1 MNLYTLPRRVSWR
14 AALVLLQF
22 FMLIGPAAAYEIGE
36 SPRDRIGTASTGE
49 EILLSQ
55 GHGRIQI
62 VTFWATWCAPCRK
75 ELPVLASFLRQAGE
89 HQLRVLAVNLEEDRR
104 VYREAVKI
112 MSDFGLTFVH
122 DKRGAIA
129 SNFDVKSIPHML
141 ILDADGVVVGKHVG
155 YSEKKVHDIVA
166 ELNDLL
172 RENRAP
178 DTSDE

>member
-1 MNLYTLPRRVSWR
+1 
-14 AALVLLQF
+14 
-22 FMLIGPAAAYEIGE
+22 
-36 SPRDRIGTASTGE
+36 
-49 EILLSQ
+49 
-55 GHGRIQI
+55 
-62 VTFWATWCAPCRK
+62 
-75 ELPVLASFLRQAGE
+75 VLASFLRQAGE

-104 VYREAVKI
+104 VYREAVKL

-129 SNFDVKSIPHML
+129 NSFDVEGIPHML

-155 YSEKKVHDIVA
+155 YSEKKVHEIVA

-178 DTSDE
+178 DTSD